1 MNNKNVYETNEVL
14 FIEEY
19 ADAYKKGLT
28 LPTTKD
34 LESKKALNKYT
45 SWIGKL
51 IELKPREY
59 NKDSFEQMNQED
71 ILEISIDIVI
81 EIFGE
86 SFLEDF
92 QDFFKVLIVT
102 NENRILDGLCMHK
115 VNKKNRDISEGFIN
129 FIPNIDVITSVVVI
143 LHEFLH
149 YLELSRRIDLN
160 KKRYYQ
166 EILPLYAEKYSI
178 QYLTKISKDKDF
190 EKKVES
196 SRVEGIVWHFTYK
209 IKDVEDILQ
218 VYDNAKKINDTKTIE
233 LLEHNYPFFKTSQ
246 GRQDMKNYFKCLR
259 DSYGIGYLYADALY
273 RKGLIDSKVLKQ
285 KLNAIFT
292 HEETLEEVLKYYD
305 ISTRNFKIYDDNIA
319 YLRKTIK

>member
-19 ADAYKKGLT
+19 ADSYKKGLT

-34 LESKKALNKYT
+34 LESKKVLNKYT
-45 SWIGKL
+45 SWINKL
-51 IELKPREY
+51 IELNPIEY
-59 NKDSFEQMNQED
+59 DKEFFEQMNQND

-115 VNKKNRDISEGFIN
+115 V
-129 FIPNIDVITSVVVI
+129 
-143 LHEFLH
+143 
-149 YLELSRRIDLN
+149 N